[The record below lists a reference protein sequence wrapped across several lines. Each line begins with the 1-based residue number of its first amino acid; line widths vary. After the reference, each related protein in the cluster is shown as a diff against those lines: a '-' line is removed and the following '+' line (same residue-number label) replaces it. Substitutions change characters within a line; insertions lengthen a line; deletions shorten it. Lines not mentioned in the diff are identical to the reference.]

1 MDPDILNTSPL
12 VNLNISLLAKLILSH
27 LLADFVFQTRSMVN
41 NRFEN
46 KWHSRWLYIHGL
58 FAGLLAYVFS
68 GAFNYAWLFI
78 AYTFSHIFIDGFK
91 STRKDDLKWFSLDQ
105 AAHLF
110 TILAVWIAITGPIQ
124 IAEDLFNV
132 LFAGTDFWILLVAYV
147 IVIWPS
153 GIVIGKFTEP
163 WQNDKDGNEGTG
175 LPNAGLWIGRLE
187 RFLLLTFVLLDQ
199 YQAIGLL
206 VAAKSIFRF
215 TTDRKVSEYILIGTL
230 LSFVIAVFV
239 GIITKWLLGTDF

>member
-1 MDPDILNTSPL
+1 MDPGL
-12 VNLNISLLAKLILSH
+12 LNISLLAKLILSH

-41 NRFEN
+41 DRFEN
-46 KWHSRWLYIHGL
+46 KWRSKWLYIHGL
-58 FAGLLAYVFS
+58 TAGLLAYILS
-68 GAFNYAWLFI
+68 GAFIYVWLFI
-78 AYTFSHIFIDGFK
+78 AYTFSHVLIDGFK
-91 STRKDDLKWFSLDQ
+91 STRKDDLKWFTLDQ

-110 TILAVWIAITGPIQ
+110 TILIVWILIAGLIPIMK
-124 IAEDLFNV
+124 ILPTV
-132 LFAGTDFWILLVAYV
+132 PFAGTNLWILLVAYV
-147 IVIWPS
+147 ITIWPS
-153 GIVIGKFTEP
+153 GIVIGKFTEA

-175 LPNAGLWIGRLE
+175 LSNAGLWIGRLE

-230 LSFVIAVFV
+230 LSFAIAVFV
-239 GIITKWLLGTDF
+239 GIITKWLLDVGF